1 MFAAPT
7 SAARSHSRM
16 AGAYKQVAVHTGVDG
31 ASSHALILML
41 FDGFQE
47 AVSRARGAMAA
58 GELEAKGRA
67 IAHAVRIVEEGLRTG
82 LNLRDGGQLAADL
95 DGLYTYVCVR
105 LTHANLAGDDAALQE
120 CARLLEPVREA
131 WVAIGATLPP
141 AARAA

>member
-1 MFAAPT
+1 MFAAPPIAT
-7 SAARSHSRM
+7 RSQSRM

-47 AVSRARGAMAA
+47 AVSRARGALAA
-58 GELEAKGRA
+58 GDLEGKGRA

-95 DGLYTYVCVR
+95 DGLYAYVCVR
-105 LTHANLAGDDAALQE
+105 LTRANLSNDDAGMQE
-120 CARLLEPVREA
+120 AARLLEPVREA
-131 WVAIGATLPP
+131 WVSIGTVLPP